1 MTVADLSPAHTDPRG
16 ERQQAVAMTTGYAN
30 KNIAET
36 ATLDALPRQFLRENN
51 WGTFLSLMNWPP
63 NFPPTSHQW

>member
-36 ATLDALPRQFLRENN
+36 ATLDALPRQFLR
-51 WGTFLSLMNWPP
+51 
-63 NFPPTSHQW
+63 